1 MVCGAAR
8 VLLWRA
14 IAQSSSSS
22 SSRLAFGATGLII
35 SSRHALLP
43 SCSCISRGLY
53 LISRSISKR
62 HAALHAYVLL
72 SIPFVSRQ
80 VHTRWNNQQE
90 QSARGRR
97 STSLAAA
104 QHLIN
109 PARPGS
115 SRSTKIRP
123 ATIAAY
129 VSLRST
135 ISATWRVAYICSI
148 LPNRS
153 TQPRHRTHHRRRIQI
168 SNAYKYG

>member
-1 MVCGAAR
+1 MRCCPRFAVAR
-8 VLLWRA
+8 Y
-14 IAQSSSSS
+14 
-22 SSRLAFGATGLII
+22 
-35 SSRHALLP
+35 
-43 SCSCISRGLY
+43 CSVVVVV
-53 LISRSISKR
+53 LISASFRRYRPDHIVKACIVTLVLVHLSRALFNFSIHQQTTRRSTCVRTTLYTLCFTTI
-62 HAALHAYVLL
+62 
-72 SIPFVSRQ
+72 